1 MRTNERRRARAARRR
16 TAGRAGAV
24 SALLVSVSVVASS
37 CRPEVPPEE
46 MARSCTVGIVGDS
59 LTLGVE
65 PYVGAEFA
73 NRGCQVLFVNARKSR
88 PTVEGVSVVEGLS
101 ILGWMPDILVVALGT
116 NDGAD
121 EVAFGSHID
130 RVMEL
135 AGNRPVVWV
144 NIDRASTEA
153 ALNHALAAAQI
164 RHNTLWVQ
172 DWNGFADLNPALRAR
187 DGIHLTP
194 TGYAQR
200 AALMAQEVTG
210 R

>member
-88 PTVEGVSVVEGLS
+88 PPAEGVAVIEGLS
-101 ILGWMPDILVVALGT
+101 SLGWMPDILVVALGT
-116 NDGAD
+116 NDDTD
-121 EVAFGSHID
+121 EVAFGSQID
-130 RVMEL
+130 WVMEL
-135 AGNRPVVWV
+135 AGDRPVIWV
-144 NIDRASTEA
+144 NIDRESTEG
-153 ALNHALAAAQI
+153 ALNHALMAAEM
-164 RHNTLWVQ
+164 RHSTLWVQ
-172 DWNGFADLNPALRAR
+172 DWNGFADANPTLRAH

-194 TGYAQR
+194 AGYAQR
-200 AALMAQEVTG
+200 AALMAHEVTG
-210 R
+210 L